1 MTKRIFAVLTTLVLL
16 CACLPLGAV
25 NVSAATS
32 GDFTYTISGNE
43 VTITG
48 YTTYRSESVVIPY
61 SLEGK
66 NVTKIGYRAFYD
78 RNLTSV
84 TIPDTVIEIGA
95 GAFYKCTDL
104 ESVVI
109 GDSVTKIGA
118 EAFYNCTGLES
129 VAIGDS
135 VVEIG
140 AGAFQFCS
148 SLTSITLPDSV
159 TTVGDRAFLC
169 EKLTSFAFGKGLDT
183 VSRDWFYDHGDYL
196 ESIKVHGHNPNFSS
210 EDGVLFD
217 ANGSDL
223 IWYPAAKKNPSYTVP
238 DTVTIIREEAFYN
251 CDNLTTVIIPDSV
264 TLIEKVAFFECS
276 SLLSVGLDVSV
287 TAIKEN
293 AFLDCKNLTEVYYS
307 GTEAN
312 KLKIVFHRGNESIFT
327 AEWRFGVT
335 DKGDDNQKRENRQ
348 DTWLLI
354 VCAVN
359 ALATSALVVLLLI
372 KKKKKVKQEV
382 QE

>member
-1 MTKRIFAVLTTLVLL
+1 MKKRIFAILTATILL

-25 NVSAATS
+25 SVSAAKS
-32 GDFTYTISGNE
+32 GDFTYTISDNE
-43 VTITG
+43 VTITD
-48 YTTYRSESVVIPY
+48 YSTYRSGSVVIPY
-61 SLEGK
+61 ALEGK
-66 NVTKIGYRAFYD
+66 RVTKIGYRAFYD
-78 RNLTSV
+78 CSLTSV
-84 TIPDTVIEIGA
+84 TIPDGVIEIGED
-95 GAFYKCTDL
+95 AFYNCTDL
-104 ESVVI
+104 ESVTI
-109 GDSVTKIGA
+109 G
-118 EAFYNCTGLES
+118 N
-129 VAIGDS
+129 S

-140 AGAFQFCS
+140 AGAFESCS

-159 TTVGDRAFLC
+159 TTVGDD
-169 EKLTSFAFGKGLDT
+169 AFGKVTSFTFGKGRDNL
-183 VSRDWFYDHGDYL
+183 SRDWFDDNGDYL
-196 ESIKVHGHNPNFSS
+196 ESIKVHGHNPHYSS

-238 DTVTIIREEAFYN
+238 DTVTIIREKAFYH

-264 TLIEKVAFFECS
+264 TLIEKAAFYGCS

-307 GTEAN
+307 GTEAD